1 MGVKVVK
8 ATNIG
13 AKEEKV
19 QAYVVIEVD
28 EPSQRFQTRTLEG
41 SNCVWDQH
49 FSV

>member
-13 AKEEKV
+13 SKDDNVK
-19 QAYVVIEVD
+19 AYVVIEVD
-28 EPSQRFQTRTLEG
+28 EPSQRFQTKTLEG
-41 SNCVWDQH
+41 SNCTWDQH